1 MGKIQMFGQD
11 NVGKRKL
18 LKEFIQP
25 NNVDLDFQI
34 ASILFD
40 RQMIRLFVW
49 QNQSDKRT
57 NIQKVDGIVAVFDLS
72 NVDSFEFVKQYL
84 EAKGDKNE
92 RILIGNCFDTTKQR
106 KVSKQSAHALADRC
120 NTEYVEVN
128 DANPDNIKQAFLLLI
143 ENMILAKE
151 KRDKQKQS
159 VNECAIM

>member
-92 RILIGNCFDTTKQR
+92 RILIGNHFDTSKQR
-106 KVSKQSAHALADRC
+106 KVSKQSANALADRC
-120 NTEYVEVN
+120 NAEYVEVN
-128 DANPDNIKQAFLLLI
+128 DAHSDNIKHAFLLLI
-143 ENMILAKE
+143 ENMIMAKE

-159 VNECAIM
+159 VTQCLIM